1 MLHRPQ
7 WGYLDMVHSMTGF
20 ARQEINTEWGSLSW
34 EIRSLNHRYLD
45 TGIRLPDD
53 LRLIEP
59 QVRERVAACLSRGKI
74 ECSLRFR
81 PQQARSSLTVNQE
94 LVTHLIELSSELK
107 SMLSDGSV
115 MRSIDLMRW
124 PGVVEEG
131 EVDLQPVRE
140 AALELLDLS
149 LGGLIESRAREGR
162 RLGELIEQRCQTIEQ
177 IVNEVTPALP
187 EIRHAMHERIQ
198 KRLQDAVENYDEG
211 RLEQEMV
218 LLFSKLD
225 VDEELDRL
233 TMHVQEIREILQR
246 DEPVGRRLDFLMQ
259 ELNRE
264 ANTLGSKSAALQT
277 TRSAIDLKVVI
288 EQMREQIQNIE

>member
-7 WGYLDMVHSMTGF
+7 RGYLDMVHSMTGF

-34 EIRSLNHRYLD
+34 EIRTLNHRYLD

-59 QVRERVAACLSRGKI
+59 QVRERVAACLSRGKV

-81 PQQARSSLTVNQE
+81 PQQAQPSLSINQG
-94 LVTHLIELSSELK
+94 LAAHLIELSSELK
-107 SMLSDGSV
+107 SMLGDESA

-124 PGVVEEG
+124 PGVIEEG
-131 EVDLQPVRE
+131 EADLQPLRE
-140 AALELLDLS
+140 AALELLDHT
-149 LGGLIESRAREGR
+149 LGELIESRGREGQ
-162 RLGELIEQRCQTIEQ
+162 RLGKLIEQRCQTIDQ

-187 EIRHAMHERIQ
+187 EIRHALRERIQ
-198 KRLQDAVENYDEG
+198 KRLQDAVESYDES

-277 TRSAIDLKVVI
+277 TRSSVDLKVVI

>member
-7 WGYLDMVHSMTGF
+7 RGYLDMVHSMTGF
-20 ARQEINTEWGSLSW
+20 ARQETNTEWGSLSW

-59 QVRERVAACLSRGKI
+59 QVRERVAAGVSRGKV

-81 PQQARSSLTVNQE
+81 PQQARSSLTINQE
-94 LVTHLIELSSELK
+94 LAAHLIELSSELK
-107 SMLSDGSV
+107 SMQGDDTAMS
-115 MRSIDLMRW
+115 SIDLMRW
-124 PGVVEEG
+124 PGVIEEG
-131 EVDLQPVRE
+131 EADLQPLRE
-140 AALELLDLS
+140 IALELFDRTLEE
-149 LGGLIESRAREGR
+149 LIESRAREGR
-162 RLGELIEQRCQTIEQ
+162 RLGELIELRCQTIDE
-177 IVNEVTPALP
+177 IVNQVTPALP
-187 EIRHAMHERIQ
+187 EIRQSQRERIL
-198 KRLQDAVENYDEG
+198 KRLQDAVESYDES

-233 TMHVQEIREILQR
+233 LVHVQEIREILQR
-246 DEPVGRRLDFLMQ
+246 SEPVGRRLDFLMQ

-277 TRSAIDLKVVI
+277 TRSSVDLKVII

>member
-7 WGYLDMVHSMTGF
+7 RGYLDMVHSMTGF
-20 ARQEINTEWGSLSW
+20 ARQETSTEWGSLSW
-34 EIRSLNHRYLD
+34 EVRSLNHRYLD
-45 TGIRLPDD
+45 TGIRLPED

-59 QVRERVAACLSRGKI
+59 QVRARVAACLSRGKV
-74 ECSLRFR
+74 ECSLRFH
-81 PQQARSSLTVNQE
+81 PQQARSSLTVNQG
-94 LVTHLIELSSELK
+94 LAAHLIEMSAEIK
-107 SMLSDGSV
+107 TMLGDDTAL
-115 MRSIDLMRW
+115 RSIDLMRW

-131 EVDLQPVRE
+131 EADLQPLRQI
-140 AALELLDLS
+140 ALELLDLT
-149 LGGLIESRAREGR
+149 LEELIESRGREGQ
-162 RLGELIEQRCQTIEQ
+162 RLGELIEQRCQTIDQ

-187 EIRHAMHERIQ
+187 EIRHALRERIQ
-198 KRLQDAVENYDEG
+198 KRLQDAVHTYDES

-218 LLFSKLD
+218 LLYSKLD

-233 TMHVQEIREILQR
+233 AVHVQEIREILQR
-246 DEPVGRRLDFLMQ
+246 TEPVGRRLDFLMQ

-277 TRSAIDLKVVI
+277 TRSSVDLKVVI

>member
-7 WGYLDMVHSMTGF
+7 RGYLDMVHSMTGF

-45 TGIRLPDD
+45 AGIRLPDD

-59 QVRERVAACLSRGKI
+59 QVRERVAACLSRGKV

-81 PQQARSSLTVNQE
+81 PQQARPSLTVNQG
-94 LVTHLIELSSELK
+94 LAAHLIELSSELK
-107 SMLSDGSV
+107 SMLGDDTA

-124 PGVVEEG
+124 PGVIEEG
-131 EVDLQPVRE
+131 EADLQPVRD
-140 AALELLDLS
+140 AALALLERTLEE
-149 LGGLIESRAREGR
+149 LIESRGREGR
-162 RLGELIEQRCQTIEQ
+162 RLGDLIEQRCQTIDQ

-187 EIRHAMHERIQ
+187 EIRHALRERIQ
-198 KRLQDAVENYDEG
+198 KRLQDTVETYDES

-277 TRSAIDLKVVI
+277 TRSSVDLKVVI